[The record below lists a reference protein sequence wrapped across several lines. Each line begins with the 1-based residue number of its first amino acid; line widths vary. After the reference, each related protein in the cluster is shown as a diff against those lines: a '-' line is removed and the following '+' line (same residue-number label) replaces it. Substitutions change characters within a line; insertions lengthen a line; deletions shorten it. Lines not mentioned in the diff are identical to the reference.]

1 MADARDFFVTDSA
14 GAPLLGAAGGMSAIA
29 RDVTGATRTA
39 PAVTEVGDGMYQV
52 LPTDADETAGT
63 LVLVDCGAGSE
74 PRRVSIECFK
84 GDNSNQFFGLHVENT
99 AGALWTGAAPTVGSY
114 RDATGAART
123 APTLVAVAGAY
134 LYVSV
139 PSAADVTAD
148 TSIRVDGPA
157 GSAQPYWYDD
167 TAPLVESGG
176 PVDVA
181 PSPGLGPDAL
191 SVVALREYL
200 LRYLPAKVAQLNGL
214 RAATLRSALAEP
226 FTVPAGA
233 VLRLS
238 STSQEQAPTDVPLT
252 SGTRT
257 AAQVA
262 TDIGALVPGLTAS
275 ADEAGRL
282 LLTSSST
289 PAPGA
294 PSVVVVARDAG
305 NTGSNAAF
313 GWSDGGE
320 HYETAALTAPSWRGV
335 VDGRPLTVPDMGQGF
350 WLMLGNRTVRPT
362 HPGIRRDT
370 HTVAFAC
377 EVWRPFSANAPP
389 HRSREA
395 ISSCVRAVKELL
407 EGGDGRYLG
416 RQGAGDV
423 QLVTVTDTTINGEP
437 LTLTDSP
444 GILFDIARLTI
455 NVRVF
460 QRPD

>member
-1 MADARDFFVTDSA
+1 
-14 GAPLLGAAGGMSAIA
+14 MSAPDDIA
-29 RDVTGATRTA
+29 V
-39 PAVTEVGDGMYQV
+39 Q
-52 LPTDADETAGT
+52 
-63 LVLVDCGAGSE
+63 S
-74 PRRVSIECFK
+74 
-84 GDNSNQFFGLHVENT
+84 
-99 AGALWTGAAPTVGSY
+99 
-114 RDATGAART
+114 
-123 APTLVAVAGAY
+123 
-134 LYVSV
+134 
-139 PSAADVTAD
+139 
-148 TSIRVDGPA
+148 
-157 GSAQPYWYDD
+157 
-167 TAPLVESGG
+167 
-176 PVDVA
+176 
-181 PSPGLGPDAL
+181 
-191 SVVALREYL
+191 LREYL
-200 LRYLPAKVAQLNGL
+200 LRYLPAKVAQLNAL

-226 FTVPAGA
+226 FTVPSGA

-294 PSVVVVARDAG
+294 PSVVVVARDNG

-362 HPGIRRDT
+362 HPGIRRDL
-370 HTVAFAC
+370 HNVAFAC

-423 QLVTVTDTTINGEP
+423 QLVTVTDTVINGEP